1 MIMDRMR
8 EAPARLLIDRASG
21 ASARLYWGL
30 IPRYFGP
37 LAAQRNRFYDRVAKE
52 EDCLDK
58 MKDPEVFSV
67 REQLVLSRTS
77 IHRRATRVRPRL
89 KGG

>member
-30 IPRYFGP
+30 IPKYFGP

-58 MKDPEVFSV
+58 MKDPEICLV
-67 REQLVLSRTS
+67 REQLALSRAN
-77 IHRRATRVRPRL
+77 IRRRAAKARPRL
-89 KGG
+89 KGA